1 MSRKEQ
7 NAKRRQFAELNS
19 HRSRLTEQQGDDAPK
34 TELKP
39 ASMYKLNQTK
49 QGDEVVITWGKHWEQ
64 VTQVSRKQGGKTAK
78 DRKLKVKHD
87 TRGEPTNLNWK

>member
-1 MSRKEQ
+1 
-7 NAKRRQFAELNS
+7 
-19 HRSRLTEQQGDDAPK
+19 
-34 TELKP
+34 
-39 ASMYKLNQTK
+39 MYKLNQPK